1 MEKIIDFNESVYNIC
16 TKYPEVIEVL
26 KELGFKDIAIPAMLN
41 TAGKIMTIEKGS
53 AMKKID
59 MELIKKKFEEAGFQ
73 IKE

>member
-1 MEKIIDFNESVYNIC
+1 MEKVIDLNESVYNIC
-16 TKYPEVIEVL
+16 TKYPEAIEVL

-41 TAGKIMTIEKGS
+41 TAGKIMTIPKGS

-59 MELIKKKFEEAGFQ
+59 MELIKKKLEKAGFQ

>member
-1 MEKIIDFNESVYNIC
+1 MEKVIDLNESVYNIC
-16 TKYPEVIEVL
+16 TKYPEAIEVL
-26 KELGFKDIAIPAMLN
+26 KDLGFKDIAIPAMLN